1 MDDLLGLLPAPPNS
15 STTRGRVGCGGQT
28 QPDPQCRSVPG
39 VWARSVIP
47 LGIPSLNPAPA
58 GRLHRV
64 GSPGTGTP
72 RAGMLASHLPFKLC
86 LWMSLARGSQVG
98 RPLNERTGLVGP
110 TGKGHEPRLFGWPG
124 ASVSQRLRAPM
135 TCGQERQ
142 RPNNT
147 ANSDES
153 QNESCFFLPSHSI
166 VLTTSRGRLC
176 SPRPPSH
183 LAGTSHCPSQP
194 GGSESEAP
202 HSRRARIS
210 GRFLF
215 SFIYFYGNLAMVM
228 TQIYFF

>member
-1 MDDLLGLLPAPPNS
+1 MGDLLGLLPAPPNS
-15 STTRGRVGCGGQT
+15 STTGGRVGCGGQT

-47 LGIPSLNPAPA
+47 LDITSLNPAPA
-58 GRLHRV
+58 GRRHSV

-72 RAGMLASHLPFKLC
+72 RAGMLASTLPFELC

-98 RPLNERTGLVGP
+98 RPLNGRTGLVGP
-110 TGKGHEPRLFGWPG
+110 TGKGHEPRLLGWPG

-142 RPNNT
+142 CPNKT

-166 VLTTSRGRLC
+166 VRTPSRG
-176 SPRPPSH
+176 SSV
-183 LAGTSHCPSQP
+183 
-194 GGSESEAP
+194 P
-202 HSRRARIS
+202 HSHPHTWLALATVLSNQEEVSLRLSTLSRLEFKTAFY
-210 GRFLF
+210 FLLSTF
-215 SFIYFYGNLAMVM
+215 MV
-228 TQIYFF
+228 TSLWS